1 MLSSVTLNQKL
12 NNEQVVVL
20 RSLGFSDH
28 QNVEPGLFN
37 FSQHEIVVSEV
48 LVLTSENT
56 LGLLVWQVQMA
67 NLLHSVPNQPLLK

>member
-20 RSLGFSDH
+20 RTLGFSGH

-37 FSQHEIVVSEV
+37 FGQHEIVVSEV
-48 LVLTSENT
+48 LVLTSEKT
-56 LGLLVWQVQMA
+56 MGLLV
-67 NLLHSVPNQPLLK
+67 